1 MNEIIFGLIMVLTFT
16 CTISAATGGHEELST
31 ILWSA
36 LGCNVA
42 WGFVDSMMYIFSILL
57 ERGETL
63 ANVRR
68 IRSEKTDTKMKE
80 ALKDSLP
87 PLISQ
92 LLKEEHIAHL
102 GKEIRNL
109 PEPPAKTF
117 LTWHDIRDAALIF
130 LMVFLSTF
138 PVTLPFVF
146 IKNVALAL
154 RVSNGIALL
163 LLFLTGVYLGKQTGH
178 HKILFGGLFASIGI
192 MLVAVTIALGG

>member
-1 MNEIIFGLIMVLTFT
+1 MVLTFT

-80 ALKDSLP
+80 ALKTP
-87 PLISQ
+87 CP
-92 LLKEEHIAHL
+92 
-102 GKEIRNL
+102 R
-109 PEPPAKTF
+109 
-117 LTWHDIRDAALIF
+117 
-130 LMVFLSTF
+130 
-138 PVTLPFVF
+138 
-146 IKNVALAL
+146 
-154 RVSNGIALL
+154 
-163 LLFLTGVYLGKQTGH
+163 
-178 HKILFGGLFASIGI
+178 
-192 MLVAVTIALGG
+192 